1 MKNKQPGFSLLEMLI
16 ALLLVA
22 LMMSVLLPSL
32 RGKDP
37 RYERNV
43 FVAQITSLLHNAW
56 QRAVVSQ
63 KVHRVVFMFQKNT
76 ITVTQQD
83 GVSTNGDFTFGPI
96 KTYASPLSITIPAH
110 IKIKQ
115 FIIEGVDE
123 IARFSG
129 GKITESWIYCMPE
142 GLAQPLIINMI
153 DTKDVVEKKPRQFS
167 LVLNPFSGISKYYDT
182 FQAY

>member
-1 MKNKQPGFSLLEMLI
+1 MRSKQYGFTLLEVLI
-16 ALLLVA
+16 ALLLIA
-22 LMMSVLLPSL
+22 LMASVLLPSL

-37 RYERNV
+37 RYERDL

-56 QRAVVSQ
+56 QRAVITQ
-63 KVHRVVFMFQKNT
+63 KVHRVIFMFQKNT
-76 ITVTQQD
+76 ISVMQAQ
-83 GVSTNGDFTFGPI
+83 GASANGDLVFGPI
-96 KTYASPLSITIPAH
+96 KSFSSPTSMTIPAH

-123 IARFSG
+123 IARHSG

-142 GLAQPLIINMI
+142 GLAQPLIMNMI
-153 DTKDVVEKKPRQFS
+153 DTKDVVGNKPRQFS
-167 LVLNPFSGISKYYDT
+167 LVLNPFSGIGKYYDA